1 MQAYFG
7 EQTHFDEVSTIM
19 DSNLG
24 RDQKASEG
32 VEVRLKANMAANLLD
47 HELMWITRKHTK
59 NACTFF
65 YRLTL
70 KTQSLFC
77 DSQVILDNLLFVVL
91 IKQLP

>member
-1 MQAYFG
+1 
-7 EQTHFDEVSTIM
+7 M

-65 YRLTL
+65 L
-70 KTQSLFC
+70 QANIEVSI
-77 DSQVILDNLLFVVL
+77 SIL
-91 IKQLP
+91 